1 MAYNCVQ
8 LSEPSEGVQ
17 SCLEWHEV
25 STTLLPPMTFAE
37 ANQYL
42 IYVVS
47 AFVVVF
53 VVRRCLDLLRY

>member
-1 MAYNCVQ
+1 MAYNCVR
-8 LSEPSEGVQ
+8 LSDPSEGVQ
-17 SCLEWHEV
+17 VCLEWQEV
-25 STTLLPPMTFAE
+25 TTTLLPPMTFAD